1 MWSAA
6 GASDA
11 HVSETSDLEKSSK
24 LCSIVPVVILWVG
37 GGLLVKM

>member
-1 MWSAA
+1 M
-6 GASDA
+6 
-11 HVSETSDLEKSSK
+11 HMYLRRNDLAKLSN